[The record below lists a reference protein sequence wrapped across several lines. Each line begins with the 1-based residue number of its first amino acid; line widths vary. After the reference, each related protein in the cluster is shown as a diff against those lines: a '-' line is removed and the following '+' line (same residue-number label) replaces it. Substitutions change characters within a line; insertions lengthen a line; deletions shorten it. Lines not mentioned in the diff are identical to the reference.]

1 MGQVKI
7 LTDSTSDL
15 SPELLKAHDIAVIP
29 LYVSFADQ
37 VYQDGVE
44 ITPEKVYVKVKESGK
59 LPKTAGPSPGDFRNF
74 FQPFITEG
82 YDLIYIGLSSHFSST
97 YQNAVI
103 AAQDFP
109 ENRIEIFDSLN
120 LSTGIGL
127 QVMKAVDYAKQGLGV
142 KEIAE
147 RLKSHLKKVETEF
160 IIDTL
165 DYLYLGGRCSGM
177 QNFIGTLLKF
187 RPIVKVVDGKMVL
200 ANKIRGKR
208 QRALA
213 ALLDNTLRNKEN
225 IDLSRIFVTHSSGV
239 EDARY
244 LKEQLENLTA
254 AKEVIITNAG
264 CVISSHCGPNTVGIL
279 YITK

>member
-15 SPELLKAHDIAVIP
+15 SPELLKANDIAVIP

-37 VYQDGVE
+37 VYKDGVE
-44 ITPEKVYVKVKESGK
+44 ITPEKVYVKVKELGK
-59 LPKTAGPSPGDFRNF
+59 LPKTAAPSPGDFRNF

-97 YQNAVI
+97 FQNAVI
-103 AAQDFP
+103 ASQDFP

-120 LSTGIGL
+120 LSTGVGL
-127 QVMKAVDYAKQGLGV
+127 QVMKAVDYAKQGLGI
-142 KEIAE
+142 KAIAE
-147 RLKSHLKKVETEF
+147 RLKSHVKKVETEF

-165 DYLYLGGRCSGM
+165 NYLYLGGRCSGM
-177 QNFIGTLLKF
+177 QNFIGTLSKF
-187 RPIVKVVDGKMVL
+187 RPIVKVVNGKMVL

-213 ALLDNTLRNKEN
+213 ALLDSTLRNKEH
-225 IDLSRIFVTHSSGV
+225 IDLSRIFVTHSSGI